1 MIKVCNLSFRYP
13 SSASNVLDDVSFE
26 IKEKSIVSLLGP
38 NGSGK
43 STLLRL
49 MAGLLKVSPESIF
62 ILGKDVRE
70 YKKKELA
77 QTIAFLPQLQSDPAG
92 LTVFEMVSM
101 GRTPYQ
107 NSGWLISKEDK
118 EAVQWAMEY
127 MKITDLKDK
136 LVKELSGGQ
145 AQRVRLAMV
154 IAQDTPII
162 LLDEPVTFLDLHYQ
176 CGLLS
181 SIRDLSHNYNK
192 TVISVF
198 HDINQ
203 AIEIS
208 EKMILM
214 NEGKI
219 FASGNPK
226 QIIKNEIIE
235 DVFKVKSQIYYSDNM
250 KPFIIPEIL
259 RKEV

>member
-1 MIKVCNLSFRYP
+1 MIRIQNLFYKYP
-13 SSASNVLDDVSFE
+13 GSNKNVLENISFSLEEKE
-26 IKEKSIVSLLGP
+26 ILSLVGP

-43 STLLRL
+43 STLLRIL
-49 MAGLLKVSPESIF
+49 ALLLKVPPKTVF
-62 ILGKDVRE
+62 IMDKDIND
-70 YKKKELA
+70 YKKKEFS
-77 QTIAFLPQLQSDPAG
+77 QTVSFLPQLQSGVGG
-92 LTVFEMVSM
+92 LSVIELVSM

-107 NSGWLISKEDK
+107 KSGWIMSKEDRK
-118 EAVQWAMEY
+118 AIDWALEY
-127 MKITDLKDK
+127 MQITDLRNSI
-136 LVKELSGGQ
+136 VRELSGGQ

-154 IAQDTPII
+154 LTQDTPII